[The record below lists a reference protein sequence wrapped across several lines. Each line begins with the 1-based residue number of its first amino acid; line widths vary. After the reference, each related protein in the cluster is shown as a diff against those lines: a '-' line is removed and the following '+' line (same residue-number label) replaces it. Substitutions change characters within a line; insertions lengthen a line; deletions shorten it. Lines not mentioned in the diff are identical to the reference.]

1 LISVGCLLILLNKTF
16 FMLIRFIAKNFLS
29 LGEEIEFKLFPYT
42 KIRNHKDHIYKTERI
57 DLLKSA
63 VIYGANG
70 SGKSNFVKA
79 IDLLHDIATN
89 QDITI
94 SRLSEICFKLNE
106 EVSCQPTT
114 LEVEFQKS
122 GKSFLYGVDISKQRI
137 VEEWLV
143 LTNPKNP
150 KKETVL
156 FERKIEKTG
165 KIQIEIHKKYIKNER
180 DKIRIELYEEELL
193 KNEESLLSFLHGK
206 DKFPDIEEA
215 FSWFKN
221 DLYII
226 YPNSSYASLVEKILR
241 DEDFFKYTSSIMSK
255 LDTGISELA
264 IKELPFEIFFG
275 NDDTNIKKEIIR
287 GFEKGI
293 EKVHIRGKKGVALAV
308 KNKEGEIIIQKLIT
322 RHTGKDG
329 KVHDFELEEE
339 SDGTTRILDLLP
351 VFELLI
357 QKECVFIIDEIGRSI
372 HPNLLKEF
380 TRYFLEAKTKGQL
393 IFTTHESY
401 LLDLENFRQDEVWFV
416 EKADSGNTKM
426 YPLSEFMP
434 RYDFDI
440 RKGYL
445 NGRFGAI
452 PFLGDFSKLIPEH
465 AS

>member
-1 LISVGCLLILLNKTF
+1 
-16 FMLIRFIAKNFLS
+16 MLIRFIAKNFLS

-42 KIRNHKDHIYKTERI
+42 KIRNHKDHIYKTECI

-79 IDLLHDIATN
+79 IHLLHDIATN
-89 QDITI
+89 QNITI
-94 SRLSEICFKLNE
+94 SRLSEICFKLNDKIR
-106 EVSCQPTT
+106 SQPTT
-114 LEVEFQKS
+114 LEVEFQKT
-122 GKSFLYGVDISKQRI
+122 GKSFLYGVDISEQRI

-143 LTNPKNP
+143 LTNPKNT
-150 KKETVL
+150 EEDTVL
-156 FERKIEKTG
+156 FERKMNETG
-165 KIQIEIHKKYIKNER
+165 KTKINIHEKYLKNER
-180 DKIRIELYEEELL
+180 DKLRIELYEEEIL
-193 KNEESLLSFLHGK
+193 KNEESLLSFLCGK

-215 FSWFKN
+215 FNWFKN
-221 DLYII
+221 DLYIL
-226 YPNSSYASLVEKILR
+226 YPHSVYTELVEKILK
-241 DEDFFKYTSSIMSK
+241 DENFFKYTSSIISK
-255 LDTGISELA
+255 LDTGIAELA
-264 IKELPFEIFFG
+264 IKELPFEIYFG
-275 NDDTNIKKEIIR
+275 EDDTDIKKKIISD
-287 GFEKGI
+287 FNKGI
-293 EKVHIRGKKGVALAV
+293 EKVRVWNNKGVALAI
-308 KNKEGEIIIQKLIT
+308 KNKVGEIIVQKLIT
-322 RHTGKDG
+322 RHTDKDG

-351 VFELLI
+351 AFELLI
-357 QKECVFIIDEIGRSI
+357 QKECVFIVDEIGLSI

-416 EKADSGNTKM
+416 EKDDFGNTKM